1 MLLHA
6 KTMSFLRSIELF
18 ERYLVII
25 LCVARRIFSF
35 VIILILVT
43 LAYADAFWIFLR
55 STPLDFSDGKSPN
68 FYTFYETSI
77 MALHHIIMGK

>member
-1 MLLHA
+1 
-6 KTMSFLRSIELF
+6 MSFLRSIELF

-55 STPLDFSDGKSPN
+55 STLPDFPSDKSQN

-77 MALHHIIMGK
+77 VALHHIVMGKY

>member
-1 MLLHA
+1 
-6 KTMSFLRSIELF
+6 MSFLRSIELF

-43 LAYADAFWIFLR
+43 FAYADAFWILLR
-55 STPLDFSDGKSPN
+55 SEPPVSSDDNSPN
-68 FYTFYETSI
+68 FYKFYDTSV
-77 MALHHIIMGK
+77 MALHHVLMGK